1 MPPSVLCNPVDD
13 FVQWAIRNHA
23 LLLQRARQSP
33 STEGAAVANLLR
45 CLRQTCSSDEQRYYN
60 MLYALLVERYRAPR
74 SEEML
79 LLSGVWNSVS
89 TALHAELTPD
99 ADATLVT
106 SLCAGCGVRC
116 ASAVCALCELGF
128 RAAAIR
134 AGRPAT
140 CIPRPTPAKKAR
152 ASVLGR
158 PKKALLV
165 KQQCADKILSGGK
178 TWDVRGRRTTVRG
191 RIHLAQAG
199 TGTLVGEV
207 TITDCIPV
215 TMAMLARRAKE
226 HRIASVRC
234 VVAKY
239 RRIYAWVL
247 VDAVCY
253 PSPIAYRH
261 PPGAVTWVRTG
272 DLGCAFRGRGGYKV
286 RVAARP
292 RRRGAS
298 DVPAL

>member
-1 MPPSVLCNPVDD
+1 
-13 FVQWAIRNHA
+13 

-74 SEEML
+74 SDETR
-79 LLSGVWNSVS
+79 LLSWVWRSVS
-89 TALHAELTPD
+89 TALHTELTPD
-99 ADATLVT
+99 ADATLAT
-106 SLCAGCGVRC
+106 FLCAGCGVRC

-134 AGRPAT
+134 AGRSLPAKK
-140 CIPRPTPAKKAR
+140 PRAFPRRMPAKKAR

-165 KQQCADKILSGGK
+165 KQQCADKILSGDK
-178 TWDVRGRRTTVRG
+178 TWDVRGRRTTARG
-191 RIHLAQAG
+191 RIHIAQAG

-247 VDAVCY
+247 ADAVCY
-253 PSPIAYRH
+253 PYPIAYRH

-272 DLGCAFRGRGGYKV
+272 DLGRSFGGCSGRKV

-298 DVPAL
+298 EFPSL

>member
-1 MPPSVLCNPVDD
+1 M
-13 FVQWAIRNHA
+13 
-23 LLLQRARQSP
+23 
-33 STEGAAVANLLR
+33 
-45 CLRQTCSSDEQRYYN
+45 
-60 MLYALLVERYRAPR
+60 
-74 SEEML
+74 
-79 LLSGVWNSVS
+79 
-89 TALHAELTPD
+89 
-99 ADATLVT
+99 
-106 SLCAGCGVRC
+106 RC
-116 ASAVCALCELGF
+116 ASAACALCTLICRTAE
-128 RAAAIR
+128 IR
-134 AGRPAT
+134 AGRPCVDGLPDA
-140 CIPRPTPAKKAR
+140 RPKKAR

-165 KQQCADKILSGGK
+165 KQQCADKILSGDK
-178 TWDVRGRRTTVRG
+178 TWDVRGRRTTARG
-191 RIHLAQAG
+191 RIHIAQAG

-253 PSPIAYRH
+253 PYPIAYRH

-272 DLGCAFRGRGGYKV
+272 DLGCAFRGV
-286 RVAARP
+286 RR
-292 RRRGAS
+292 
-298 DVPAL
+298 